1 VDDKEH
7 PNQVNAQVLNAIL
20 DTVKDRAIVASRD
33 IYDERGTKLLAQ
45 HRPLTPLLHQRLLA
59 LQLKVPLEASL
70 RFEEAPDKGQLRK
83 AFASLMD
90 SGHPLA
96 QPLRVWERQ
105 VDIQITSLPL
115 DPVAHFLMSMVEVT
129 SPKAFEHA
137 IQAMA
142 LAGAMSVRA
151 GANPGDVRQAM
162 LAGLLHDIGEIYLD
176 PALIGDGDA
185 MDLRQFRRLAAHPR
199 RGEQLLVSLGQ
210 YPLAL
215 TRAVAEHH
223 ERLDGSGY
231 PAGLAGDKVSPLG
244 RMLCV
249 VEATLGMLAL
259 PGQGLA
265 RASFALRS
273 IPGEFDGRWMGLVT
287 DAAADQWSGGQRVD
301 DASIGQASA
310 GLARASRRMQAA
322 AGVAALLVDSP
333 RPRVRAVALAAV
345 HLLGRLRT
353 GWNGMGLWGEVPA
366 DAQSQRELVMAEDEL
381 RYRLSRLE
389 RNCLWHVASLDA
401 DDMDALAPLWA
412 SLAD

>member
-1 VDDKEH
+1 MDDKEH
-7 PNQVNAQVLNAIL
+7 PNQVNAHVLNAIL

-33 IYDERGTKLLAQ
+33 IYDERGIKLLAQ
-45 HRPLTPLLHQRLLA
+45 HRPITPVLHQRLLA
-59 LQLKVPLEASL
+59 LQLKAPLETSL
-70 RFEEAPDKGQLRK
+70 RFEAAPDKAQLRK
-83 AFASLMD
+83 AFSRLMD
-90 SGHPLA
+90 SDHPLA
-96 QPLRVWERQ
+96 QPLRAWERQ
-105 VDIQITSLPL
+105 VDIQITSLQL
-115 DPVAHFLMSMVEVT
+115 DPVAHFLMSMVQVT

-142 LAGAMSVRA
+142 LAGAMAVRA
-151 GANPGDVRQAM
+151 SANPGDVRQAM

-185 MDLRQFRRLAAHPR
+185 LDLRQFRRVAAHPR

-259 PGQGLA
+259 PGQGWA

-273 IPGEFDGRWMGLVT
+273 IPGEFDGHWMGLVT
-287 DAAADQWSGGQRVD
+287 DAAAELSAGGQRVD
-301 DASIGQASA
+301 DALIGQASA
-310 GLARASRRMQAA
+310 GLSRASRRMQAA
-322 AGVAALLVDSP
+322 ASVAAQLADHPSP
-333 RPRVRAVALAAV
+333 GVREVALAAV
-345 HLLGRLRT
+345 HLLERLRA
-353 GWNGMGLWGEVPA
+353 GWNGMGLWGDVPV
-366 DAQSQRELVMAEDEL
+366 DAQGQRELVMAEDEL

-401 DDMDALAPLWA
+401 EDLDALAPLWA

>member
-1 VDDKEH
+1 
-7 PNQVNAQVLNAIL
+7 
-20 DTVKDRAIVASRD
+20 
-33 IYDERGTKLLAQ
+33 
-45 HRPLTPLLHQRLLA
+45 
-59 LQLKVPLEASL
+59 
-70 RFEEAPDKGQLRK
+70 
-83 AFASLMD
+83 
-90 SGHPLA
+90 
-96 QPLRVWERQ
+96 
-105 VDIQITSLPL
+105 
-115 DPVAHFLMSMVEVT
+115 
-129 SPKAFEHA
+129 
-137 IQAMA
+137 
-142 LAGAMSVRA
+142 
-151 GANPGDVRQAM
+151 
-162 LAGLLHDIGEIYLD
+162 
-176 PALIGDGDA
+176 

-287 DAAADQWSGGQRVD
+287 DAAADQWSGGQRLD

-322 AGVAALLVDSP
+322 ASVAALLADSP

-401 DDMDALAPLWA
+401 DDLDALAPLWA